1 MTQSSVVVYTET
13 DTRAAG
19 PATGTTDLLRRRYAT
34 LGTRSPLF
42 YSTPLEVVSGSGV
55 WLTGVDGEVYLD
67 GYNNVPHVGHAN
79 PVVAAAVSEQMSR
92 LNLHTRYLNDR
103 VVDYAEALLATFD
116 APLDRVFL
124 TNSGSESNDLAL
136 RIARQHT
143 GNTGVLVSDWS
154 YHGNTGRLAELTTGL
169 ATGEGLA
176 PHVRTV
182 HIPDATGVDDES
194 GLLEESLT
202 AVDTAVASLVAAG
215 HGVAVVVF
223 DPLFSTEGLVRPP
236 SGYVEGLAARV
247 HAAGGLVL
255 ADEVQSGFGRT
266 GGRMWGYQIFDIQPD
281 LVVLGKPMGNGHPLS
296 ALVTT
301 ARLQEE
307 FGTRNDY
314 FNTFAGS
321 PVSAAAGMAVLQV
334 MAEENLLDRAA
345 QLGYYVAGR
354 LHEIVA
360 GNRRVAAVRG
370 RGLYFG
376 LEFVDPDDPT
386 VPDAAAAQWIVEDM
400 RRRAVLISR
409 IGPAGNVLKM
419 RPPLVITRGEIDI
432 LLGRLASSLAA
443 LSAA

>member
-1 MTQSSVVVYTET
+1 MTQSSVVDIDT
-13 DTRAAG
+13 DSATTR
-19 PATGTTDLLRRRYAT
+19 TTDLLHRRYAT

-42 YSTPLEVVSGSGV
+42 YSTPIEVVSGHGV
-55 WLTGVDGEVYLD
+55 WLTDVDGQVYLD

-79 PVVAAAVSEQMSR
+79 PVVAAAVAEQMSR

-136 RIARQHT
+136 RVARQHT

-169 ATGEGLA
+169 TTGEGLA
-176 PHVRTV
+176 PWVRAL
-182 HIPDATGVDDES
+182 HIPDATGVADAS
-194 GLLEESLT
+194 GLLEESLS
-202 AVDTAVASLVAAG
+202 AVDTAIASLVEAG
-215 HGVAVVVF
+215 HGVAAVMF
-223 DPLFSTEGLVRPP
+223 DPLFSTEGLVSPP
-236 SGYVEGLAARV
+236 SGYVEGLTARV

-266 GGRMWGYQIFDIQPD
+266 GGRMWGYQMFDIHPD

-301 ARLQEE
+301 ARLQDG
-307 FGTRNDY
+307 FGARNDY

-321 PVSAAAGMAVLQV
+321 AVSAAAGMAVLRV
-334 MAEENLLDRAA
+334 MAEENLLGRAA
-345 QLGYYVAGR
+345 QLGRYVAGQ

-360 GNRRVAAVRG
+360 GNPRVAAVRG

-376 LEFVDPDDPT
+376 LEFVDPADPT
-386 VPDAAAAQWIVEDM
+386 VPDAAATRWVVEDM
-400 RRRAVLISR
+400 RRRNVLISR

-419 RPPLVITRGEIDI
+419 RPPLVVTRREIDI
-432 LLGRLASSLAA
+432 LLGRLKSSLAA
-443 LSAA
+443 LSEA

>member
-1 MTQSSVVVYTET
+1 MTQSSVAAAN
-13 DTRAAG
+13 DTGSAAAG
-19 PATGTTDLLRRRYAT
+19 PTAGTADLLRRRYAT
-34 LGTRSPLF
+34 LGSRSPLF

-55 WLTGVDGEVYLD
+55 WLTDADGEVYLD
-67 GYNNVPHVGHAN
+67 AYNNVPHVGHAN
-79 PVVAAAVSEQMSR
+79 PVVAAAVSEQMAR

-116 APLDRVFL
+116 APLDRAFL

-176 PHVRTV
+176 PYVRTL
-182 HIPDATGVDDES
+182 HIPDAAGVGDES
-194 GLLEESLT
+194 ALLAESLSE
-202 AVDTAVASLVAAG
+202 VDTAIASLVEAG
-215 HGVAVVVF
+215 HGLAAVVF
-223 DPLFSTEGLVRPP
+223 DPLFSTEGLVSPP

-255 ADEVQSGFGRT
+255 SDEVQSGFGRT
-266 GGRMWGYQIFDIQPD
+266 GGRMWGYQMFDIEPD

-301 ARLQEE
+301 ARLQDE
-307 FGTRNDY
+307 FGARNDY

-334 MAEENLLDRAA
+334 MAEENLLERSA
-345 QLGYYVAGR
+345 QLGHYVSER

-360 GNRRVAAVRG
+360 GNPRVAAVRG

-376 LEFVDPDDPT
+376 LEFVDPADPT
-386 VPDAAAAQWIVEDM
+386 VPDAAATRWVVEDM
-400 RRRAVLISR
+400 RCRKVLISR

-419 RPPLVITRGEIDI
+419 RPPLVVTRSEIDI
-432 LLGRLASSLAA
+432 LLGRLASSLEA
-443 LSAA
+443 LPAG